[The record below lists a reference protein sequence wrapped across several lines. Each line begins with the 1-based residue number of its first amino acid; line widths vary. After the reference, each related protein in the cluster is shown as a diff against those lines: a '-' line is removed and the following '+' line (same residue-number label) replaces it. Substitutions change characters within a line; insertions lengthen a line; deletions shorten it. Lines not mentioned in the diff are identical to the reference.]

1 MLVIEIIKRGQSLLY
16 DSDRCAYFHCYRT
29 SVMVGGIPV
38 LALRLDWWAQYLKRE
53 KLLDTTA
60 AQLRDASPY
69 DSAMRDDVPFYDV
82 QTGAWPPIVD
92 GRPYTEDEID
102 QAALACAKPC
112 IVVTIAY
119 VNKFINNKEAACRDI
134 SSVTVTSQKA
144 GVGAYNFVEAICSGD
159 WYGFDSLDVHAFAP
173 YFRTSVALMDTID
186 EDIEREHEE
195 QRLPVV
201 EYCTSIEFMNMTFNT
216 DACPDELVPCLQNP
230 WFQFEVG
237 LDEPPAKQPCLRP
250 RGGAR
255 TRAPPRTPGDNTL
268 PTRPTTVTP
277 TTTHVPPRCLNLALD
292 ECVSESDIDHVVE
305 AAADFYSLDEMLAIM
320 EEEASSA

>member
-1 MLVIEIIKRGQSLLY
+1 M
-16 DSDRCAYFHCYRT
+16 C
-29 SVMVGGIPV
+29 
-38 LALRLDWWAQYLKRE
+38 
-53 KLLDTTA
+53 
-60 AQLRDASPY
+60 
-69 DSAMRDDVPFYDV
+69 DDVLFYDV
-82 QTGAWPPIVD
+82 RTGVWPPIVD

-144 GVGAYNFVEAICSGD
+144 GVGAYNFVEAVCSGD

-195 QRLPVV
+195 QQLPVV

-216 DACPDELVPCLQNP
+216 DACPDELPPCLQNP

-277 TTTHVPPRCLNLALD
+277 TTTHAAPRRLDLSLD

>member
-1 MLVIEIIKRGQSLLY
+1 MSAPPTPGATYSFV
-16 DSDRCAYFHCYRT
+16 
-29 SVMVGGIPV
+29 VM
-38 LALRLDWWAQYLKRE
+38 R
-53 KLLDTTA
+53 
-60 AQLRDASPY
+60 
-69 DSAMRDDVPFYDV
+69 
-82 QTGAWPPIVD
+82 TGACSKRLFVS
-92 GRPYTEDEID
+92 TT
-102 QAALACAKPC
+102 CATTDP
-112 IVVTIAY
+112 AY
-119 VNKFINNKEAACRDI
+119 INKFICTKEDACKDI
-134 SSVTVTSQKA
+134 ASVTVTSQKA
-144 GVGAYNFVEAICSGD
+144 GIGEYKFVEAICSGD
-159 WYGFDSLDVHAFAP
+159 WYGFDSLDTHAFAP
-173 YFRTSVALMDTID
+173 YCKTGVALMDTID

-195 QRLPVV
+195 QQLPVV

-216 DACPDELVPCLQNP
+216 DACPDELPPCLQNP

-277 TTTHVPPRCLNLALD
+277 TTTHVPRSPRRLDLSLD

-320 EEEASSA
+320 EDEASSA